1 MHCRKGKVDPPA
13 FALRMVPLP
22 LRKAGRECWLYDEG
36 QKKANVMKA
45 DARGLSSVSLA
56 ADSSLCGGSLLGE
69 AASADAAVE
78 YPQSCALRMTAP
90 SAEGAKGDFASAE
103 ARRWLSD
110 RPSHS
115 FGLPLIDWH

>member
-1 MHCRKGKVDPPA
+1 M
-13 FALRMVPLP
+13 
-22 LRKAGRECWLYDEG
+22 WLYDEG

-69 AASADAAVE
+69 AV
-78 YPQSCALRMTAP
+78 
-90 SAEGAKGDFASAE
+90 SAE
-103 ARRWLSD
+103 ARRRTESVWQLSD

-115 FGLPLIDWH
+115 FGLPFIDWH